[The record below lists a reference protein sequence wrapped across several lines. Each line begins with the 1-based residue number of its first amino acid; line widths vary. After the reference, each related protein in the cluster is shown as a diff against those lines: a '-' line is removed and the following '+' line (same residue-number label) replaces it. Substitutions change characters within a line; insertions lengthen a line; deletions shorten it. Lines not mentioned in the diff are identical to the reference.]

1 MIIRQTGGA
10 RAAKRAAWERI
21 LECWRRS
28 GLGVTEFAR
37 HHGIKTKLL
46 FKWRAKL
53 QAVPTRA
60 AASFAELEVLP
71 DCASVEI
78 HLGLARVSVPFDGD
92 ARRLSMILQAVRGTD
107 KGTLHVDIVQCPL

>member
-10 RAAKRAAWERI
+10 RAPKRAAWERV

-28 GLGVTEFAR
+28 GLGVTEFGR

-53 QAVPTRA
+53 QPDPTPPA
-60 AASFAELEVLP
+60 IGSFAELEVSP
-71 DCASVEI
+71 GCASIEI
-78 HLGLARVSVPFDGD
+78 HLGLARVLLPFDGN
-92 ARRLSMILQAVRGTD
+92 AQRLALVLQAVREAA
-107 KGTLHVDIVQCPL
+107 C